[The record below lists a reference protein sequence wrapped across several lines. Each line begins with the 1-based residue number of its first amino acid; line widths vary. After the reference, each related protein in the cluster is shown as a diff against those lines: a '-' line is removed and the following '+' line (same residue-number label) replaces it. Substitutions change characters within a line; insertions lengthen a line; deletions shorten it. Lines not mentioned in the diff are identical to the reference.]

1 MLKLSRCLMSFFTLI
16 SASVVT
22 NLVAQNP
29 VALPEAVVTSGNARF
44 TVLTPEMVRIEY
56 SDKGVFEDRATFAIQ
71 NREMESVPVFETAED
86 SEFLYIKTSKL
97 KGYKSENYTCFCR

>member
-1 MLKLSRCLMSFFTLI
+1 MLKLPRCLISVFTLI
-16 SASVVT
+16 SVSVVT

-56 SDKGVFEDRATFAIQ
+56 SDKGVFEDRATFAI
-71 NREMESVPVFETAED
+71 
-86 SEFLYIKTSKL
+86 
-97 KGYKSENYTCFCR
+97 